1 MKLVSYRRE
10 GAAPRSG
17 MLVDGGLVDLAHA
30 GQAIGVELSPDLLA
44 ILRQE
49 QSGVDALRA
58 VEAESN
64 RLPRV
69 PLGEVTL
76 GPALV
81 GPPKILLLAA
91 NYQSHIT
98 ESGAL
103 PVDKAA
109 ITPRFFLKPGSA
121 VIGPGDAIEI
131 PSVSDAV
138 DYEIEIAAVIG
149 RPGKSIPI
157 ERAEAHVFGYVL
169 FNDISA
175 RNLKVVAGR
184 TERNGD
190 WFFDWLVGK
199 WCDTFGVV
207 GPWLAT
213 VDELPDVRG
222 LEMSLRVNGELRQH
236 SSAGE
241 MIFTVPEAIA
251 WISQFV
257 TLEPGDLICMGTPG
271 GVGETTQTYLQ
282 PGDEVEATI
291 ESLGTS
297 LNPVQRAT

>member
-1 MKLVSYRRE
+1 MKLVSYSRRE
-10 GAAPRSG
+10 VGPRAGLLVGAGVLDLEESG
-17 MLVDGGLVDLAHA
+17 RAV
-30 GQAIGVELSPDLLA
+30 GVELGSDVLS

-49 QSGVDALRA
+49 EGGVHALRSVTA
-58 VEAESN
+58 AASS
-64 RLPRV
+64 LPSMA
-69 PLGEVTL
+69 LEEVKL
-76 GPALV
+76 GPALAA
-81 GPPKILLLAA
+81 PPKILLLAA

-98 ESGAL
+98 ESGA
-103 PVDKAA
+103 PEVDKAA
-109 ITPRFFLKPGSA
+109 ITPRFFLKPGTA

-131 PSVSDAV
+131 PAVSDAV

-149 RPGKSIPI
+149 RRGKSIPLS
-157 ERAEAHVFGYVL
+157 RAEEHVFGYVL

-175 RNLKVVAGR
+175 RRLKVTAGR

-199 WCDTFGVV
+199 WCDTFAVI
-207 GPWLAT
+207 GPWLVT
-213 VDELPDVRG
+213 SDELPEVHQ

-257 TLEPGDLICMGTPG
+257 TLEPGDLVCMGTPG

-291 ESLGTS
+291 EGLGTAI
-297 LNPVQRAT
+297 NPVRRAK

>member
-1 MKLVSYRRE
+1 MKLVTYSR
-10 GAAPRSG
+10 GDAAARAG
-17 MLVDGGLVDLAHA
+17 MLVDAGILDLEESGKAV
-30 GQAIGVELSPDLLA
+30 GVTLGSDVLS

-49 QSGVDALRA
+49 AAGMAALRA
-58 VEAESN
+58 VEAAASS
-64 RLPRV
+64 LPTI
-69 PLGEVTL
+69 PLDGVEL
-76 GPALV
+76 GPALAT
-81 GPPKILLLAA
+81 PPKILLLAA

-98 ESGAL
+98 ESGA
-103 PVDKAA
+103 PEVDKAT

-138 DYEIEIAAVIG
+138 DYEIEIAAVVG
-149 RPGKSIPI
+149 RRGRAIPLS
-157 ERAEAHVFGYVL
+157 RAEEHVFGYVL

-175 RNLKVVAGR
+175 RHLKVTAGR
-184 TERNGD
+184 KERNGD

-199 WCDTFGVV
+199 WCDTFAVV
-207 GPWLAT
+207 GPWL
-213 VDELPDVRG
+213 VSIDEAPDVRQ

-241 MIFTVPEAIA
+241 MIFTVPEAVA
-251 WISQFV
+251 WISRFV

-291 ESLGTS
+291 EGLGRS
-297 LNPVQRAT
+297 VNPVRGAT

>member
-1 MKLVSYRRE
+1 
-10 GAAPRSG
+10 
-17 MLVDGGLVDLAHA
+17 MLVDGDVVDLEES
-30 GQAIGVELSPDLLA
+30 GRAIGVELGADLLA

-49 QSGVDALRA
+49 QAGVDALRA
-58 VEAESN
+58 VAAESH

-69 PLGEVTL
+69 PLGEVQL
-76 GPALV
+76 GPALSN
-81 GPPKILLLAA
+81 PPKILLLAA

-98 ESGAL
+98 ESGAP
-103 PVDKAA
+103 PVDKVA
-109 ITPRFFLKPGSA
+109 ISPRFFLKPGSA

-131 PSVSDAV
+131 PSVSDSV
-138 DYEIEIAAVIG
+138 DYEIEISAVIG
-149 RPGKSIPI
+149 RRGKSIPL
-157 ERAEAHVFGYVL
+157 ERAEEYVFGYVL

-175 RNLKVVAGR
+175 RHLKVVAGR
-184 TERNGD
+184 KERNGD

-199 WCDTFGVV
+199 WCDTFAVV
-207 GPWLAT
+207 GPWLT
-213 VDELPDVRG
+213 SVDELPDVRD

-241 MIFTVPEAIA
+241 MIFTVPEAVA

-282 PGDEVEATI
+282 PGDQVEATI
-291 ESLGTS
+291 EGLGTS
-297 LNPVQRAT
+297 INPVHRAT

>member
-1 MKLVSYRRE
+1 
-10 GAAPRSG
+10 
-17 MLVDGGLVDLAHA
+17 MLVDGGVVDLDHA
-30 GQAIGVELSPDLLA
+30 GRAIGVELSPDLLA

-49 QSGVDALRA
+49 QAGVDALRA
-58 VEAESN
+58 VVAESN

-69 PLGEVTL
+69 PLGGVTF

-98 ESGAL
+98 ESGAS
-103 PVDKAA
+103 PVDKTA

-149 RPGKSIPI
+149 RRGKSILI
-157 ERAEAHVFGYVL
+157 ERAEEHVFGYVL

-175 RNLKVVAGR
+175 RHLKVAAGR

-199 WCDTFGVV
+199 WCDTFAVV
-207 GPWLAT
+207 GPWLTT

-257 TLEPGDLICMGTPG
+257 TLVPGDLICMGTPG
-271 GVGETTQTYLQ
+271 GVGETTQTYLR

-297 LNPVQRAT
+297 LNPVRRAT